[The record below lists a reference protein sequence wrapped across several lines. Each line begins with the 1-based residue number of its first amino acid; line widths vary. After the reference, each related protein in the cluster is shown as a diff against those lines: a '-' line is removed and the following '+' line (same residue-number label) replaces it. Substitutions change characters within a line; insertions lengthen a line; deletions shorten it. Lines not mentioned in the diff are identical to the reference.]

1 VDNFPTDE
9 VTGLVIAATLTE
21 NTPGNYTITVTGAG
35 PLALTNHRWLFR
47 VQDSAERETRTY
59 FYADFP
65 ASPFAAPAAVTAQA
79 CTNCH
84 GPEGIGIHG
93 SAFIAGESGEVCLT
107 CHGADDSPFGDPP
120 GPNPV
125 PGLAF
130 VVHGVH
136 NSSNH
141 PDGEWVYDAR
151 HTFHVT
157 YPTYMNNCSVCHETV
172 DQLAV
177 ANSMALTDDNCFTC
191 HFTTEGIP
199 FEEGSTA
206 ETFHANIVDGCQSC
220 HAGQITGIPQTVT
233 QVHNGAT
240 TERGG
245 VIWQG
250 EDTSITEGALIDWQ
264 IIGVIDDGTNLTINW
279 QASYDGTPYDPCND
293 VPSATVPFAFHEI
306 PPLTRPD
313 GTTQNRNNLSII
325 RNYAQG
331 EDFILGKR
339 ADGAGQ
345 PGTTP
350 RVEASNTTCAGNVAT
365 TVVPVE
371 ETNAT
376 VGRVGIQGKPWV
388 VAIDPDDAD
397 GVMQV
402 RAKSPT
408 FDWVVGTGNAATAR
422 RNVVDSGLCL
432 NCHRGSLYQH
442 GGNRVDNIDLCML
455 CHNVAANDEYVR
467 VDEFGVDASESYD
480 GRAGQAFGMKE
491 LAHGVH
497 PARATGN
504 PLVVYRG
511 RGIYAWA
518 TNVGQLRNWPTG
530 ANCTQGD
537 GDTGSNYFT
546 VVGSEVLPEG
556 SDTCQ
561 PHNFHAPTFPRGL
574 YDCAACHVQ
583 DDPAT
588 STDEGFALLPNP
600 RVAMATTVEAGA
612 PPFGEQDND
621 VLQGVQTTSCVSCHA
636 DGATKGKGH
645 AYQNSWTPQAFPEGR
660 KTIIDAN

>member
-1 VDNFPTDE
+1 
-9 VTGLVIAATLTE
+9 
-21 NTPGNYTITVTGAG
+21 
-35 PLALTNHRWLFR
+35 
-47 VQDSAERETRTY
+47 
-59 FYADFP
+59 
-65 ASPFAAPAAVTAQA
+65 
-79 CTNCH
+79 
-84 GPEGIGIHG
+84 
-93 SAFIAGESGEVCLT
+93 
-107 CHGADDSPFGDPP
+107 
-120 GPNPV
+120 
-125 PGLAF
+125 
-130 VVHGVH
+130 
-136 NSSNH
+136 
-141 PDGEWVYDAR
+141 
-151 HTFHVT
+151 
-157 YPTYMNNCSVCHETV
+157 
-172 DQLAV
+172 
-177 ANSMALTDDNCFTC
+177 
-191 HFTTEGIP
+191 
-199 FEEGSTA
+199 
-206 ETFHANIVDGCQSC
+206 
-220 HAGQITGIPQTVT
+220 
-233 QVHNGAT
+233 
-240 TERGG
+240 
-245 VIWQG
+245 
-250 EDTSITEGALIDWQ
+250 
-264 IIGVIDDGTNLTINW
+264 
-279 QASYDGTPYDPCND
+279 
-293 VPSATVPFAFHEI
+293 
-306 PPLTRPD
+306 
-313 GTTQNRNNLSII
+313 
-325 RNYAQG
+325 
-331 EDFILGKR
+331 
-339 ADGAGQ
+339 
-345 PGTTP
+345 
-350 RVEASNTTCAGNVAT
+350 
-365 TVVPVE
+365 
-371 ETNAT
+371 
-376 VGRVGIQGKPWV
+376 
-388 VAIDPDDAD
+388 
-397 GVMQV
+397 
-402 RAKSPT
+402 
-408 FDWVVGTGNAATAR
+408 
-422 RNVVDSGLCL
+422 
-432 NCHRGSLYQH
+432 
-442 GGNRVDNIDLCML
+442 ML

-636 DGATKGKGH
+636 DGATKGH